1 MEETAADGQDEY
13 EVLIVTPVAPHRM
26 VELKKEKASDPQS
39 AKLIN
44 AVKNSWPESVKKKD
58 FFNFRG

>member
-26 VELKKEKASDPQS
+26 DELKKEKASDPPS

-44 AVKNSWPESVKKKD
+44 AVKNSWPESVKKKG
-58 FFNFRG
+58 FL